1 MRPIGSGLPL
11 CAKKNELKSIREEM
25 ERSVTINRMQ
35 TIEQSLVALVANRM
49 VSFKEAL
56 SATLLPGEMKLLM
69 DKLGISEDGE
79 IMEAGVVDSEGI
91 IF

>member
-1 MRPIGSGLPL
+1 
-11 CAKKNELKSIREEM
+11 M

-35 TIEQSLVALVANRM
+35 TIEQSLVALVANKM

-56 SATLLPGEMKLLM
+56 NATLLPGEMKLLM
-69 DKLGISEDGE
+69 DKLGISEEGE
-79 IMEAGVVDSEGI
+79 IMEAGVLEHEGI